1 MLHYENLVDT
11 TRYIPYNEFCKYFCM
26 LDDSVVGVVVDIC
39 ARSFLVLS
47 NEGREKKLTCEDT
60 DQFMRVLKVCN
71 DTLPIELIKYD
82 SIRS

>member
-1 MLHYENLVDT
+1 M
-11 TRYIPYNEFCKYFCM
+11 
-26 LDDSVVGVVVDIC
+26 DIC

-47 NEGREKKLTCEDT
+47 DEGREKKLTCEDT

-82 SIRS
+82 SIRA

>member
-1 MLHYENLVDT
+1 MSFASIL
-11 TRYIPYNEFCKYFCM
+11 CM

-47 NEGREKKLTCEDT
+47 AEGREKKLTCEDT

-82 SIRS
+82 SIRA

>member
-1 MLHYENLVDT
+1 MSFAS
-11 TRYIPYNEFCKYFCM
+11 IFCM
-26 LDDSVVGVVVDIC
+26 LDDSFVGVVVDIC

-47 NEGREKKLTCEDT
+47 DEGREKKVTCDDV